1 MTIKSGVG
9 FTPYPDETQVF
20 DSLVYF
26 VKRNDEWYISD
37 VLPTMT
43 IHTYD
48 EVSIMEYQP
57 RDEWAA
63 MARMAY
69 TYMFRYSKSELHYAI
84 QLYITDNSNCLD
96 GYEEKLAENTVKVLQ
111 GVSPDDYETPVPF
124 RNYES
129 YMAPY
134 QSVQIRY
141 RDALRGQQKPTD
153 LPIKTT
159 TTYIP
164 GMYEEELFQSEKPDH
179 NSATFINYSLP
190 LSGKANIKNLVQNG
204 LDNYNA
210 PFFASP
216 KETPLYK
223 CKIPLTKSCLI
234 KFNSKEDAQKIVD
247 MFKEE

>member
-1 MTIKSGVG
+1 MSRQAKPQSEDLSSLACDCGCGKIKNMEDPYKNFGSNNTGG
-9 FTPYPDETQVF
+9 PAPGIFGSQPIFSSSDQPATGGTQPLTSAGLQDGATGAQPMLTP
-20 DSLVYF
+20 
-26 VKRNDEWYISD
+26 
-37 VLPTMT
+37 
-43 IHTYD
+43 
-48 EVSIMEYQP
+48 
-57 RDEWAA
+57 
-63 MARMAY
+63 
-69 TYMFRYSKSELHYAI
+69 
-84 QLYITDNSNCLD
+84 
-96 GYEEKLAENTVKVLQ
+96 
-111 GVSPDDYETPVPF
+111 TPVPF